1 MEWVKVFGLISVI
14 SFLGAILQLLRFR
27 KELKN
32 IDKDQELTE
41 ELAKKWNKSLYW
53 VIFFGVSGLIFSVI
67 TYIFRILYAD

>member
-14 SFLGAILQLLRFR
+14 SFLGAALQLLRFR

-41 ELAKKWNKSLYW
+41 ELAKKWSKSLYW
-53 VIFFGVSGLIFSVI
+53 VIFLGASGLIFSVI